1 MRSLPDSPAQRPD
14 MTAEASPSPIRWL
27 ETILICM
34 RNSCEFSQEFLF
46 PNTKGTGGSR
56 FLSEELVMKKTSD
69 VCKPKIG

>member
-1 MRSLPDSPAQRPD
+1 
-14 MTAEASPSPIRWL
+14 
-27 ETILICM
+27 M